1 MPALK
6 IAEPLSHAQPPEH
19 APPPYSSPEAPF
31 HLASELDQPVISPVA
46 TMQAELARE
55 LERPRQKVRIDPFW
69 PLAILFSLT
78 CWWGLISFGMAM
90 VHSYLPG

>member
-6 IAEPLSHAQPPEH
+6 IAEPLSQSHAPEH
-19 APPPYSSPEAPF
+19 APPPYASPEAPF
-31 HLASELDQPVISPVA
+31 HLASELDAPVVSPVT

-55 LERPRQKVRIDPFW
+55 LAGHRKGRIDPFW

-78 CWWGLISFGMAM
+78 CWWGLISFGLAL

>member
-6 IAEPLSHAQPPEH
+6 IAEPLSQPH
-19 APPPYSSPEAPF
+19 APEQDPAPYSSPEAPF
-31 HLASELDQPVISPVA
+31 HLASELDQPVPSPVA

-55 LERPRQKVRIDPFW
+55 LAGSRKAKFDPFW

-78 CWWGLISFGMAM
+78 CWWGLISFGMAL
-90 VHSYLPG
+90 VHGYTHG